1 MIKKNEKKNAWEAV
15 GKDLGFKIGK
25 AATAKNAFTSL
36 QRVRR
41 KKTLNDSKKSGDERR
56 P

>member
-15 GKDLGFKIGK
+15 GKDLGFKI
-25 AATAKNAFTSL
+25 AATAKNGFTSL